1 MINSAYNIFILYS
14 NLILYLYFQ
23 KENNRNLLIKLNV
36 KIKKLKILKFW
47 NDRSYIDNGSF
58 FEPLCFI
65 LYLIMTWK
73 VFLVQQLH
81 ESRSVWNSMRF
92 LLISYASQLYSRFNR
107 WRDLIKFIGINQ
119 RIWKYFAEY
128 SLESLKIALI

>member
-58 FEPLCFI
+58 FEPLYFI

-73 VFLVQQLH
+73 IFLVQQLH

-119 RIWKYFAEY
+119 RIWEYFAEY

>member
-1 MINSAYNIFILYS
+1 MINSAHNIFILYS

-58 FEPLCFI
+58 FEPLYFI

-73 VFLVQQLH
+73 IFLVQQLH

-119 RIWKYFAEY
+119 RIWEYFAEY